1 MTSSAALNRP
11 HAVRLAVLLAL
22 SILQA
27 DQAAAELANQLGAR
41 SATQSIS
48 ASQDGAE
55 IRPVLVKLM
64 LNRQQP
70 ASTLLVLRNRKD
82 EWMLPADAL
91 TALRIKFT
99 QQAALSFEGQL
110 FVPLSGISNANDI
123 AFDEATQTLDIM
135 LPASS
140 YLLSQVDSRYVL
152 KQPEPATITSGGLGP
167 SLFLNYDLSL
177 EHTDNGSGQVLFA
190 ETGASFRQGVALAD
204 FALIRQPQQSLTLR
218 LGTTMHIDRPEQIA
232 TLRLGDAITRPAT
245 QLGRSVR
252 FGGVQYATN
261 FMTQPQLVTVP
272 MASMEGQAVLPS
284 TVDVFVNN
292 VLQSH
297 SVIPPGPFSV
307 SSVPMVSGDGELQM
321 LVRDLSGREEIISQR
336 FYASPILLAA
346 GLREFSIEA
355 GALRRNFGIASN
367 DYGDS
372 FAAASYRYGVSNGL
386 TLEGSAQWQHHGAHG
401 LNVSASLLIPS
412 VGIATAAIGGSSSE
426 AGNGSQIA
434 AGFERKT
441 ALYTFGLR
449 SQVADSQ
456 FRAMGVDSD
465 RSIRRQDSANVSYRI
480 QQAGNLNLAYARQQL
495 GTAMP
500 VEVFSASFSTLRKEW
515 GNLIFTASVGRS
527 SGEGGT
533 ENRTFSVFWIL
544 PLQREMTT
552 SLLHINANASPDQT
566 LLQVQSN
573 LPASEGTAFRVQAG
587 INAPQQAALLAQNT
601 YGQARLEAAEYQD
614 KSSARLNLSGA
625 ISSFNNHWFASRRIT
640 DSFGLVR
647 VPNMSNVRVY
657 VDNQFAGRTNQA
669 GEVFI
674 PRLHPY
680 MPNHV
685 SIDQLDLALDTEIDT
700 LILRPKPSWRSG
712 VVIEFPV
719 RRLASATLKLRME
732 DGFAVPIG
740 AVATFNSQPEI
751 FSVGRDGL
759 LYLTSLKSHN
769 DIHVEW
775 SGGQCSAHVTYLPEP
790 GSVPYLGEFKCA
802 KDR

>member
-1 MTSSAALNRP
+1 MTLT
-11 HAVRLAVLLAL
+11 
-22 SILQA
+22 ILQT
-27 DQAAAELANQLGAR
+27 DQAAA
-41 SATQSIS
+41 QSIAA
-48 ASQDGAE
+48 ASDDVE
-55 IRPVLVKLM
+55 LRPVLVKLT

-70 ASTLLVLRNRKD
+70 PSTLLVLRNRKY
-82 EWMLPADAL
+82 EWMLPVELLIAS
-91 TALRIKFT
+91 RIKFP
-99 QQAALSFEGQL
+99 QQATQPFNGQL
-110 FVPLSGISNANDI
+110 FVPLSGISSTDDI
-123 AFDEATQTLDIM
+123 VFDEAAQTLDIM

-140 YLLSQVDSRYVL
+140 YLMSHVDSRYAL
-152 KQPEPATITSGGLGP
+152 KQSEPRPTRAGEGLRPG
-167 SLFLNYDLSL
+167 LFLNYDLSL
-177 EHTDNGSGQVLFA
+177 EHNDTGSGQVLFA

-218 LGTTMHIDRPEQIA
+218 LGTTVHIDRPDQIA

-272 MASMEGQAVLPS
+272 MAGMEGQAVLPS

-355 GALRRNFGIASN
+355 GALRRNFGIESN
-367 DYGDS
+367 DYGDI

-386 TLEGSAQWQHHGAHG
+386 TLEGSSQWQHNGPRG
-401 LNVSASLLIPS
+401 LNASASLLMPS
-412 VGIATAAIGGSSSE
+412 FGIATAAIGGSSSD
-426 AGNGSQIA
+426 AGNGTQIA

-441 ALYTFGLR
+441 AHYTLGLR
-449 SQVADSQ
+449 SQIADSQ

-465 RSIRRQDSANVSYRI
+465 RSIRRQDSVNASFRI
-480 QQAGNLNLAYARQQL
+480 QQAGNLNLAYAKQQL

-500 VEVFSASFSTLRKEW
+500 VEVFSVSFSTLHKAW
-515 GNLIFTASVGRS
+515 GNLIFTASMGKSAARNA
-527 SGEGGT
+527 GEGAT
-533 ENRTFSVFWIL
+533 ENRSFSVFWIL
-544 PLQREMTT
+544 PLQRKITA
-552 SLLHINANASPDQT
+552 SLLHINTHAASDQT

-573 LPASEGTAFRVQAG
+573 LPAGEGTAFRVQAG
-587 INAPQQAALLAQNT
+587 INAPQQAALLAQNS

-625 ISSFNNHWFASRRIT
+625 LARFNNHWFASRRIT

-647 VPNMSNVRVY
+647 LPELDNVRVY
-657 VDNQFAGRTNQA
+657 VDNQLAGRTNKV

-685 SIDQLDLALDTEIDT
+685 SLDQLDLALDTEIDT
-700 LILRPKPSWRSG
+700 LVLRPKPAWRSG
-712 VVIEFPV
+712 VLIEFPV
-719 RRLASATLKLRME
+719 RRVASATLKLMKE
-732 DGFAVPIG
+732 DGLAVPIG

-751 FSVGRDGL
+751 FSAGRDGL
-759 LYLTSLKSHN
+759 LYLTGLKPHN
-769 DIHVEW
+769 DVHVEW
-775 SGGQCSAHVTYLPEP
+775 PSGQCEAHVSYLPEP
-790 GSVPYLGEFKCA
+790 GSIPYLGEFLCTKG
-802 KDR
+802 R